1 MIKEYLKRIYYSSQR
16 FFFGIGKI
24 NKGNQ
29 GKINFIDVGSV
40 GRFPQPWLSNSY
52 KIKNALLFEPNE
64 SKKVKNNIIKIDV
77 ALWSNEEEKDFY
89 IYKNSHGS
97 SLFLQNYEFV
107 EKKFDELISKGNKK
121 LNLSWSKRS
130 KLVKTIKLKCTTLD
144 RVLEKLNTR
153 NIPFH
158 FLKIDAQGAEYDILL
173 GSKKFI
179 SSETCIG
186 MQLELFNLPIYKGI
200 KLKNE
205 VINFI
210 CNLGFK
216 VLKEFPPH
224 GSFLSQND
232 VVFVKKEVDDKYI
245 HILKLIHEV
254 YS

>member
-1 MIKEYLKRIYYSSQR
+1 MIKDYLKRIYYSSQR

-107 EKKFDELISKGNKK
+107 ERKFDELISKGNKK
-121 LNLSWSKRS
+121 LNLSWKEWSDRFNEYIEYVEFLFSPNQIVFGGGISKYFNEFESNLKS
-130 KLVKTIKLKCTTLD
+130 KCEIIPAK
-144 RVLEKLNTR
+144 NR
-153 NIPFH
+153 NNAGI
-158 FLKIDAQGAEYDILL
+158 IGAA
-173 GSKKFI
+173 
-179 SSETCIG
+179 TC
-186 MQLELFNLPIYKGI
+186 
-200 KLKNE
+200 
-205 VINFI
+205 
-210 CNLGFK
+210 FK
-216 VLKEFPPH
+216 
-224 GSFLSQND
+224 
-232 VVFVKKEVDDKYI
+232 
-245 HILKLIHEV
+245 
-254 YS
+254 